1 MSPRKE
7 SWVSEINRLIDIT
20 IIRLA
25 VLYPVHA
32 ASSFARKRRRWWGGK
47 GEDEGD
53 NRMFYLTGKGE
64 DEGDNRMF
72 YLTGEFVCGY
82 I

>member
-47 GEDEGD
+47 GEDEGGL
-53 NRMFYLTGKGE
+53 REKRLIFGE
-64 DEGDNRMF
+64 EGDTNSD
-72 YLTGEFVCGY
+72 E
-82 I
+82 